1 MMAEMLRLAL
11 LAVSLA
17 VLLFSCFKV
26 AYSLWWKP
34 KALERHLR
42 QQGIRG
48 NPYRFFYGDLKDAMH
63 ARIIASSK
71 PMDLSHQIVP
81 RADPLVHQVVQ
92 KYGKISVVWIGK
104 TPRVI
109 IYDPALMTEVLL
121 DRMQQFRKSRLNPL
135 VKLLAMGVST
145 LDGEEWARR
154 RRVIN
159 PAFHLEKL
167 KEMVPAFLKSCVD
180 MVERWRNLTSPE
192 GSCEVDVWNEF
203 QNLTGDVISRTAF
216 GSSYKEGKKIF
227 ELQKEQAV
235 LVMEGARLPY
245 VPGFRFVPTAKNKR
259 RMHINR
265 EIKSMLMDMI
275 NKKLDSIA
283 KGESTADDLL
293 GLLVQYSNDRDHGN
307 YSITTDD
314 VIEECKLFYF
324 AGQETT
330 SVLLTWTLILL
341 SIYPTWQQRAR
352 EEVAS
357 VCGKNSPD
365 FESTSRLKTVTMI
378 LHEVLRLYPPVIGIL
393 RRTIKTTKLGGF
405 SFPAGIELF
414 LPTLLIHHDRE
425 TWGEDAQEF
434 KPERFSE
441 GVSKASRTPNGFLP
455 FGWGPRICLGQ
466 SFAMIEAKMALAC
479 VLQHF
484 SFELS
489 PSYAHAPHA
498 VVTLQP
504 ESGAQLILHQL

>member
-11 LAVSLA
+11 LACSLA

-26 AYSLWWKP
+26 AYALWWKP

-48 NPYRFFYGDLKDAMH
+48 NPYRFFYGDLKDDMH
-63 ARIIASSK
+63 ARILASSK

-81 RADPLVHQVVQ
+81 RAEPFIHQMVQ
-92 KYGKISVVWIGK
+92 KYEFKSL
-104 TPRVI
+104 
-109 IYDPALMTEVLL
+109 ALT
-121 DRMQQFRKSRLNPL
+121 RYRRL
-135 VKLLAMGVST
+135 
-145 LDGEEWARR
+145 
-154 RRVIN
+154 
-159 PAFHLEKL
+159 H
-167 KEMVPAFLKSCVD
+167 
-180 MVERWRNLTSPE
+180 
-192 GSCEVDVWNEF
+192 
-203 QNLTGDVISRTAF
+203 
-216 GSSYKEGKKIF
+216 
-227 ELQKEQAV
+227 
-235 LVMEGARLPY
+235 
-245 VPGFRFVPTAKNKR
+245 RFVPTAKNKR
-259 RMHINR
+259 RVRIDR

-275 NKKLDSIA
+275 NKKLDSMA
-283 KGESTADDLL
+283 KGESTGVDLL

-341 SIYPTWQQRAR
+341 SMYPTWQQRAR

-357 VCGKNSPD
+357 VCGKDSPD

-378 LHEVLRLYPPVIGIL
+378 LHEVLRLYSPVNGIL

-425 TWGEDAQEF
+425 IWGEDAEEF

-441 GVSKASRTPNGFLP
+441 GVSRAPRIPNAFFP

-484 SFELS
+484 CFELS
-489 PSYAHAPHA
+489 PSYPHAPHS

-504 ESGAQLILHQL
+504 QSGAQLILHQL